1 MILCNTEVL
10 AMRGR
15 KRSFVVE
22 LSPTQRADLE
32 RWQRSTTV
40 SLGLARRAR
49 VLLLLADGRSLKDTA
64 SIAGMTVRNA
74 RKWVRRFHA
83 LGIEGLHDQA
93 GRGRKPVF
101 SPLGRVVSG

>member
-1 MILCNTEVL
+1 
-10 AMRGR
+10 MRGR

-22 LSPTQRADLE
+22 LSPAQRADLE

-40 SLGLARRAR
+40 ALGLARRAR
-49 VLLLLADGRSLKDTA
+49 VLLLLADGQSLKDSA
-64 SIAGMTVRNA
+64 RIAGLTVRNA
-74 RKWVRRFHA
+74 RKWVRRFLT
-83 LGIEGLHDQA
+83 LGVDGLHDQT